1 MIALSDAVR
10 RPGPVSSSSSAGT
23 NTGSNLRITRLMSEM
38 RKIASGPPG
47 ANYDVYVSE
56 TDMSFWKIVM
66 SGPSDYPY
74 AAGTFLLYIHAEER
88 YPALAPKC
96 RFITRVLHP
105 NINAHGRI
113 CHIILDRDWTSDTSM
128 TTLLDTI
135 FGLLMQPEF
144 SDPVSTTATLGYH
157 HDTVEFY
164 EEARECTANYA
175 AQTRAEWKEVLLEEL

>member
-1 MIALSDAVR
+1 
-10 RPGPVSSSSSAGT
+10 
-23 NTGSNLRITRLMSEM
+23 
-38 RKIASGPPG
+38 
-47 ANYDVYVSE
+47 
-56 TDMSFWKIVM
+56 MSFWKVVM
-66 SGPSDYPY
+66 SGPSDSPY
-74 AAGTFLLYIHAEER
+74 AEGTFLLYIHAEER
-88 YPALAPKC
+88 YPAFAPKC

-113 CHIILDRDWTSDTSM
+113 CHSILDRDWTSDISI

-164 EEARECTANYA
+164 EEASEHTATYA
-175 AQTRAEWKEVLLEEL
+175 DLSRAEWKEELLGQ